1 MEDVHI
7 QFGSK
12 ETLVGHVETDSG
24 GIIIADGLWGDEFP
38 SVSQDRVN
46 LDLNLGKC
54 KIPVYG
60 FSRNGKRYLLLA
72 LDDAEALPPIEGTV
86 PVTDLPAKDE
96 GNANSSGGDHGKTE

>member
-1 MEDVHI
+1 MDDTTIE
-7 QFGSK
+7 FGTK
-12 ETLVGHVETDSG
+12 ETLVGYVETDSG

-46 LDLNLGKC
+46 LNFNLGKC

-60 FSRNGKRYLLLA
+60 FMKDGRRYLLLA

-86 PVTDLPAKDE
+86 EVTDLPPEDGDDDQGS
-96 GNANSSGGDHGKTE
+96 GNSGAAE